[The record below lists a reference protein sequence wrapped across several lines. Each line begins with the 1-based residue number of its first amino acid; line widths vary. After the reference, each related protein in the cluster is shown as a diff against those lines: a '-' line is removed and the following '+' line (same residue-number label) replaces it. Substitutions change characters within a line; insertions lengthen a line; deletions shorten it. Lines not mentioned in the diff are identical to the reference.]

1 VTTALFADRSDA
13 GARLG
18 KALLDRLPTLAGER
32 PIILAIPRGGVPV
45 GLAVAKA
52 LAAPLDVFIARKLGA
67 PGHEELGI
75 GAVATGGV
83 RVIDRDAVAMLHVPD
98 DYLEE
103 VTQRELAEVERR
115 MRAYR
120 GDAPPLDVKGRTV
133 VLVDDGLA
141 TGVTVRAALGALRA
155 GGAARLIVAA
165 PVCSAEGEALVSRA
179 ADVVVCAAVPPRFEG
194 VGLWYDDFTQMTDQD
209 VRDMLLRATA

>member
-1 VTTALFADRSDA
+1 MTTALFADRSDA

-155 GGAARLIVAA
+155 GGAARLIVQRRCARPRA
-165 PVCSAEGEALVSRA
+165 RRSSPGRPMLWSVPRCRHVSRA
-179 ADVVVCAAVPPRFEG
+179 SGCGMMTSPR
-194 VGLWYDDFTQMTDQD
+194 
-209 VRDMLLRATA
+209 